1 MPAIGT
7 GDIIAFTAV
16 PSVTA
21 SLIAFPKTAADSGRE
36 ELRLWRRRLLIAV
49 HEVDVRDLAAV
60 GECSGYPRD
69 LKRAHAAY
77 APGPGEL

>member
-1 MPAIGT
+1 
-7 GDIIAFTAV
+7 
-16 PSVTA
+16 
-21 SLIAFPKTAADSGRE
+21 
-36 ELRLWRRRLLIAV
+36 
-49 HEVDVRDLAAV
+49 VDVRDLAAV